1 MARNNRELSQLGAFI
16 SITDNS
22 QEIDAGTFDG
32 NEVSRHVMS
41 IGAVDN
47 TGLTVPPAIGIG
59 TTNPGKDK
67 VTVLA
72 NVNVARQIG
81 GEGGNL
87 TVDQILRVEGES
99 EIKGVLHLNGGLTAD
114 MGGSDPQEVALRVT
128 HGISEFG
135 NLVEIDPTVALR
147 NQAE

>member
-16 SITDNS
+16 SITDNT
-22 QEIDAGTFDG
+22 QEIGAGVLNG
-32 NEVSRHVMS
+32 SEVNRIQWI
-41 IGAVDN
+41 IGATDH
-47 TGLTVPPAIGIG
+47 TGLTVPLFIGIG

-72 NVNVARQIG
+72 NVNVARQQG

-87 TVDQILRVEGES
+87 TVDQILRVESES
-99 EIKGVLHLNGGLTAD
+99 EIKGILHLNGGLTAS
-114 MGGSDPQEVALRVT
+114 MGGSDPQVALRVP

-135 NLVEIDPTVALR
+135 NTVEVDPTVAL
-147 NQAE
+147 QKSG